1 MKMIFNVLEE
11 VEPYMNQFSKHKVD
25 DNKLI
30 SCSPFRED
38 ARPSFVVFLDIGN
51 WVDSGNV
58 GKRKGSFI
66 ELLAHLSGESKE
78 DILDYLIHKYGQFK
92 DLDSLKLDISLNL
105 KQEKKFITS
114 DELKLFMY
122 RHPYMGN
129 RGVSEKVQRAFK
141 VGYDKEH
148 QAVVIPWVDI
158 EGNVVKLK
166 FRTVRG
172 KKFWY
177 SKEGQRIKDHIFGLN
192 FVKKHGFK
200 TVWIVEAEIDC
211 MYLWSHGIPAIA
223 TGTASISQ
231 TQLKLLKQS
240 PVEELVIA
248 SDNDNAGHLFKH
260 KLIDLL
266 GATMTLKELIFPR
279 GMKDVNDLS
288 VLQLQRANT
297 PNVKV
302 SWLIGNVE

>member
-1 MKMIFNVLEE
+1 MIFNVLEE